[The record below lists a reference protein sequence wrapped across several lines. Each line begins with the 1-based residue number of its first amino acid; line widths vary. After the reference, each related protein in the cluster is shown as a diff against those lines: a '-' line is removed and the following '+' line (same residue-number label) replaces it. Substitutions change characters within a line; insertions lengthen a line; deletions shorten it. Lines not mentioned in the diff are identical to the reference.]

1 MTIKVESSA
10 FQDGGFIPEKHT
22 CDGED
27 VSPPLQ
33 WGPVPEGT
41 VTWAL
46 VCDDPDAPMGT
57 WVHWVVYDLP
67 ADVVGLPENVL
78 PEKELENGGKQGVND
93 FQEIGYGGPCP
104 PSGEHRYFFKLYAL
118 DTKLNLNPGV
128 TKSHLMIAME
138 EHVIG
143 QGLILGKYSR

>member
-1 MTIKVESSA
+1 MEIKVESPA

-22 CDGED
+22 CDGENI
-27 VSPPLQ
+27 SPPLE
-33 WGPVPEGT
+33 WGPGPEGT

-67 ADVVGLPENVL
+67 ADVVRLPESVI

-104 PSGEHRYFFKLYAL
+104 PRGEHRYFFKLYAL
-118 DTKLNLNPGV
+118 DTKLNLEPGV